1 MKNEI
6 QNLEAIDLTQ
16 ELKPYENQWVALSKD
31 HKRVLGA
38 GKTLKEVKEKADKT
52 GEKYLF
58 LRVLPF
64 DLSYVPAS

>member
-1 MKNEI
+1 MENK
-6 QNLEAIDLTQ
+6 NLEPIDLTQ
-16 ELKPYENQWVALSKD
+16 ELKPYENKWVALSLD
-31 HKRVLGA
+31 HKRVLA
-38 GKTLKEVKEKADKT
+38 SGKSLREAKEKADKK